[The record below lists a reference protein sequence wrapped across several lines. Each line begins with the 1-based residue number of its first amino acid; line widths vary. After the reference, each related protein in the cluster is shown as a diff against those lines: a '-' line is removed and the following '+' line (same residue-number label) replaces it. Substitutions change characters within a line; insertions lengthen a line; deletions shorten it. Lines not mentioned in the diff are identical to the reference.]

1 VVGLLG
7 LAFKPNTDDL
17 REAPSLVLASGLQ
30 AQGASVQAYDP
41 AAMKRAKLVA
51 SKISYRRD
59 AYGAAR
65 GADAVVLVTEWN
77 EFRQLDLDRLRQ
89 GMRRAIF
96 VDGRNVYDPA
106 TMRAHGF
113 EYRGIG
119 RD

>member
-1 VVGLLG
+1 
-7 LAFKPNTDDL
+7 
-17 REAPSLVLASGLQ
+17 
-30 AQGASVQAYDP
+30 
-41 AAMKRAKLVA
+41 MKRAKQVA
-51 SKISYRRD
+51 TGISYRRD

-65 GADAVVLVTEWN
+65 GADALILVTEWN
-77 EFRQLDLDRLRQ
+77 EFRQLDLHRLRQ
-89 GMRRAIF
+89 GMRRPFF